1 MAKEVKKPQV
11 VQRPVRGLTPRAG
24 IAEEVGLLNQANDVF
39 DRLIDGDFEEYRG
52 IALGAGKGKITIAK
66 ESINFRMK
74 APRLITQEARLI
86 EQQSGS

>member
-11 VQRPVRGLTPRAG
+11 VRPVRGLTPRAG

-52 IALGAGKGKITIAK
+52 IA
-66 ESINFRMK
+66 
-74 APRLITQEARLI
+74 
-86 EQQSGS
+86 